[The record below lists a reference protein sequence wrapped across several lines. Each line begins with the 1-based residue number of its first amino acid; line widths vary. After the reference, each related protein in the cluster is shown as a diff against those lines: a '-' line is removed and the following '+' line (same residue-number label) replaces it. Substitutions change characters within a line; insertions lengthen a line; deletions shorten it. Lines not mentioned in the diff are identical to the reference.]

1 MDTDHIE
8 ITTPEGFSLQLVL
21 AGLGS
26 RSAAA
31 IVDTLIIVACSVLVS
46 VPLWNT
52 EAPAPARIVLQVMPL
67 VLFFGYHIA
76 FETLGRKQSP
86 GKRLLR
92 LRIVHTDGSPMG
104 ATGSLIRNLMR
115 IVDFLPFAYL
125 VGIATVFSSTSNQ
138 RLGDIAAGVV
148 VVMEP
153 KASSDAAIRSVQA
166 TDIPDGWDVSAVT
179 DEDIAMMTEFMARR
193 DALDTGSRGTIGLR
207 LATRIETKVS
217 RPPQHMTSEET
228 IETVLRLKQ
237 QHD

>member
-31 IVDTLIIVACSVLVS
+31 IVDTSIIVACSTLAYL
-46 VPLWNT
+46 PLLNSD
-52 EAPAPARIVLQVMPL
+52 APAPARIILQMMPL

-76 FETLGRKQSP
+76 FETLGRRQSP

-92 LRIVHTDGSPMG
+92 LRIVRTDGSPMG
-104 ATGSLIRNLMR
+104 ATGSLVRNLLR

-125 VGIATVFSSTSNQ
+125 VGMATVFSSTSNQ

-153 KASSDAAIRSVQA
+153 KAGGDHETSPLPSAVV
-166 TDIPDGWDVSAVT
+166 PEGWDVSAVT

-193 DALDTGSRGTIGLR
+193 TSLDTSSRGTIGLR
-207 LATRIETKVS
+207 LANRIDAKVS
-217 RPPQHMTSEET
+217 RPPQHMSSEDT

-237 QHD
+237 QHS